1 MMGMVAYLGRITVL
15 SLAQNQ
21 YTLPTGHLF
30 CSQALIIVPPKG
42 YAAYNSLLYN
52 VQYTDIT
59 PAGTGPSLQPHL
71 VPKSIAINA
80 AGSSYLSRHIM
91 QRQPRQCQTK
101 GALSPVPGSIYSKLI
116 LQVHYTPHCS
126 EVLS

>member
-30 CSQALIIVPPKG
+30 CSQALIIVPPEG

-59 PAGTGPSLQPHL
+59 PAGTGPS
-71 VPKSIAINA
+71 
-80 AGSSYLSRHIM
+80 
-91 QRQPRQCQTK
+91 
-101 GALSPVPGSIYSKLI
+101 
-116 LQVHYTPHCS
+116 
-126 EVLS
+126 